1 MRKARTEM
9 SPREQA
15 VELLARR
22 EYGRQE
28 LATRLLSRG
37 HEHDEVEAL
46 LDELAEQGLQSD
58 RRFAESFLRGRV
70 LRGQGPVKMLA
81 ELGQRGV
88 DRELARDALREI
100 EQEESVD
107 WYQLATEALER
118 RFGRGPASDPK
129 ERARR
134 ERFLAGRGFDFDHVR
149 EALRAMSQADT

>member
-1 MRKARTEM
+1 MDLDDEVLGVGMPCGGTMEVYIEAFR
-9 SPREQA
+9 PRP
-15 VELLARR
+15 ELLIVGH
-22 EYGRQE
+22 GRI
-28 LATRLLSRG
+28 
-37 HEHDEVEAL
+37 
-46 LDELAEQGLQSD
+46 AE
-58 RRFAESFLRGRV
+58 
-70 LRGQGPVKMLA
+70 MLA

-118 RFGRGPASDPK
+118 RFGRGPAGDPK

-149 EALRAMSQADT
+149 EALRAMSEADT